1 MMNCPFDQ
9 ASLILYL
16 SLVFVSFVGK
26 DSPARIKS
34 DDQIRHLLAKPI
46 RSGGR
51 FVYIANQRK
60 QMVSSAD
67 ALCSFL
73 KN

>member
-1 MMNCPFDQ
+1 MMNRPFDQ
-9 ASLILYL
+9 ASLVLYP
-16 SLVFVSFVGK
+16 SLVFASFVGK

-34 DDQIRHLLAKPI
+34 DDQIRHPLAKAI
-46 RSGGR
+46 RSGSR

-67 ALCSFL
+67 ALCSFE